1 MVYVRCCNYQTKLW
15 RTAASLAWK
24 EACLMSC
31 CVNVTD
37 RVSMGDNTL
46 ASSICLSTIS
56 SLTFESSSAGGL
68 LAKVD
73 SLVAK
78 ASDW

>member
-1 MVYVRCCNYQTKLW
+1 
-15 RTAASLAWK
+15 
-24 EACLMSC
+24 MSC